1 MDIFSDFIN
10 VSRKTL
16 DILIRKV
23 NIDSIIEKI
32 ISIIFISIIMYFSIK
47 IGNKIIQKF
56 VDKQVASKMS
66 FSL

>member
-10 VSRKTL
+10 VIRKTL